1 MFLVLYCIRSSSA
14 TSIYTGHVRVFDIW
28 NKPLKTFIW
37 RTNKP
42 MTGIAGGSRDSG
54 FAKSSSVI
62 LFRPYIT
69 TRSMSHTSQALGLVT
84 QWNAVTT
91 CRLVMRVPP
100 QWHCRPPSSKIVHRR
115 TALRGRENSFE
126 KSFLTRLTSLEN
138 RKLGST
144 QKWTQRKW
152 KGWVQGRIKFEAGYF
167 GESGDSGESGDL
179 GESGDSVQKI
189 WHFAAL
195 MGNCLKKG

>member
-1 MFLVLYCIRSSSA
+1 MI
-14 TSIYTGHVRVFDIW
+14 
-28 NKPLKTFIW
+28 
-37 RTNKP
+37 
-42 MTGIAGGSRDSG
+42 GIGGGSRESG
-54 FAKSSSVI
+54 FAKSSSVN

-69 TRSMSHTSQALGLVT
+69 TPLLFSSSNSHNKGLAT
-84 QWNAVTT
+84 QWYAVTT

-100 QWHCRPPSSKIVHRR
+100 QAQRRPPSSKIVHRR

-126 KSFLTRLTSLEN
+126 KSFLTRLTSLDN